1 MGGGVRAGSSAVG
14 ARHLLRVFQ
23 VSYQGAVAKEAASQ
37 VLDLRGVVCSVSN
50 GEDVAFL
57 HPLKRRKPSSK
68 PELACEACG
77 RFVRKGGS
85 YCSISCKLEVI
96 QRQEILAVM
105 HSPRGTVLKL
115 QAGDGFAGEAASL
128 LPTAAAAMVSSCSAT
143 ATPRRERVPWRKA
156 RKPKRS
162 AVGQDVLPVRRRLR
176 KGQPARAPLF

>member
-1 MGGGVRAGSSAVG
+1 MGDGVRAGSSAAG

-23 VSYQGAVAKEAASQ
+23 VFYQGAVAKEAASQ
-37 VLDLRGVVCSVSN
+37 VLDLRGVVCTVSN

-57 HPLKRRKPSSK
+57 HPLKHRKPSSK

-96 QRQEILAVM
+96 QRQEILAGM
-105 HSPRGTVLKL
+105 HSPRGTTVL
-115 QAGDGFAGEAASL
+115 AGDGFAASL
-128 LPTAAAAMVSSCSAT
+128 LPTAAAATVSSCSAI
-143 ATPRRERVPWRKA
+143 ATPRRERVPRRKA

-162 AVGQDVLPVRRRLR
+162 AVGQDALPVRRRLR
-176 KGQPARAPLF
+176 KGQPARAPPF

>member
-1 MGGGVRAGSSAVG
+1 MG

-50 GEDVAFL
+50 GEDLAFL

-128 LPTAAAAMVSSCSAT
+128 LPTAAAAMVSAVRPAGGTQSHWVCTTTSGRCGWYWA
-143 ATPRRERVPWRKA
+143 RRV
-156 RKPKRS
+156 
-162 AVGQDVLPVRRRLR
+162 VHV
-176 KGQPARAPLF
+176 KGAAEQWFMAQLQHWVVFEF